1 MPLVT
6 KFKRELFN
14 YLYTAR
20 MKQGLNSSDDFKEPQ
35 NFAVR

>member
-6 KFKRELFN
+6 KFKSKL